1 MPITLDTPDK
11 LEYNFYPV
19 RSGIV
24 SFKIRAPNDAH
35 IALTTGPVESD
46 PIIEV
51 FIGGWANTK
60 SVIRKNRTKPDK
72 SETPTPNILS
82 AGEFRGFWIRWNDG
96 IITVG
101 REGEVAAFLSWDDPQ
116 PFPINFVG
124 VSTAWGASGS
134 WIIEDESP
142 FGGSPYGASPYG
154 GLRAQLPSGAGGP
167 ACWVPS
173 SGGQVPV
180 SAVAGG
186 QDGEILYVARA
197 RHEGALIPG
206 KLVPSHGVTYI
217 AWGGGEHPHQEYEV
231 LVGCSTVWVPV
242 SGDAI
247 PPQAQPAGETE
258 DGEPLFVGRVN
269 HEGSVTIGKVQPS
282 HGTCYI
288 SYAGQELAFQSYEIL
303 LITS

>member
-11 LEYNFYPV
+11 LEYVFHPV
-19 RSGIV
+19 RSGIFN
-24 SFKIRAPNDAH
+24 FKVRSPKDAH
-35 IALTTGPVESD
+35 LALTTGPAESD
-46 PIIEV
+46 PMIEV
-51 FIGGWANTK
+51 FIGGWENSK
-60 SVIRKNRTKPDK
+60 SVIRKNKTQPEKA
-72 SETPTPNILS
+72 ETPTNGILS
-82 AGEFRGFWIRWNDG
+82 AGEFRGFWIRWTDG

-101 REGEVAAFLSWDDPQ
+101 REGEVAAFLIWEDPQ
-116 PFPINFVG
+116 PFPVNFVG
-124 VSTAWGASGS
+124 VCTGWGASGS
-134 WIIEDESP
+134 WIIQDDN
-142 FGGSPYGASPYG
+142 PYGNVS
-154 GLRAQLPSGAGGP
+154 AQLQGGAGGA

-186 QDGEILYVARA
+186 QDGETLYVARA

-217 AWGGGEHPHQEYEV
+217 AWGGGEHGKAEYDV
-231 LVGCSTVWVPV
+231 LCGCSTMWVPV
-242 SGDAI
+242 QGDAI

-258 DGEPLFVGRVN
+258 GGEPLFVGRVN
-269 HEGSVTIGKVQPS
+269 HEGSLTIGKVQPS

-288 SYAGQELAFQSYEIL
+288 SYGGQELAFQNYEVL